1 MEPKLFVKPRKR
13 MSVNQTSTVKG
24 PLALLPVLLGFI
36 ALVVSVFYQVQR
48 SGAFVKSFHSLD
60 RFIQHHLDAIGG
72 FSSLVALL
80 GAVAGLVIL
89 RRRGQSLLV
98 KWGTV
103 FSVFVLFWTVFG
115 LSL

>member
-1 MEPKLFVKPRKR
+1 

-24 PLALLPVLLGFI
+24 PLALLPMLFG
-36 ALVVSVFYQVQR
+36 LVGLIGSVGYQVQR
-48 SGAFVKSFHSLD
+48 SGAFLQPFHSLD
-60 RFIQHHLDAIGG
+60 HFIQQHLDAIGE